1 MVGDG
6 IARELDAIGLEEHGR
21 LGGCQSTGVRRQRVA
36 DGLAVGIV
44 RDDVPI
50 DELAAYCLHALGA
63 AGDLP
68 SKSAVR
74 RLVSVVL
81 AGLKP

>member
-1 MVGDG
+1 
-6 IARELDAIGLEEHGR
+6 
-21 LGGCQSTGVRRQRVA
+21 
-36 DGLAVGIV
+36 V

-81 AGLKP
+81 AGLEP

>member
-1 MVGDG
+1 M
-6 IARELDAIGLEEHGR
+6 RELL
-21 LGGCQSTGVRRQRVA
+21 A

-63 AGDLP
+63 AGDLA
-68 SKSAVR
+68 SESAVR

-81 AGLKP
+81 AGLES